1 MLNTASQPPRRCSHH
16 PVACPPGLASPL
28 DTSSLNIPATT
39 FSSLSMLLQPASS
52 FTYWRSVPTHFV
64 GAALLRGEWRHVV
77 SLILG
82 TGFHDMQVFYKW
94 HGHVDAAL
102 RGMPGMLQWREL
114 FGPTDSENQAS
125 FSFLHKKQS
134 MVMLE
139 YTVKYLAD
147 ECALDVDGSGTM
159 RKITMI
165 LASSW
170 RLLAVGSPK

>member
-82 TGFHDMQVFYKW
+82 TGVFYKW

-125 FSFLHKKQS
+125 FSFLHKKVC
-134 MVMLE
+134 M
-139 YTVKYLAD
+139 KGRAD
-147 ECALDVDGSGTM
+147 QLKDSYIKTRFSGGANELYARNGKLRT
-159 RKITMI
+159 
-165 LASSW
+165 
-170 RLLAVGSPK
+170 RLPKSQLFRTNDQWSE